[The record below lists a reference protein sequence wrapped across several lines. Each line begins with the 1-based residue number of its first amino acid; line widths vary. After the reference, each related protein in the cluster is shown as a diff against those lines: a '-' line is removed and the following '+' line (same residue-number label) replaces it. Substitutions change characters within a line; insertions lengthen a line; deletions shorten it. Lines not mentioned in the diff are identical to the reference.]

1 MRLPR
6 QLMILL
12 LVAIALGTWPA
23 TTLAQ
28 ELVLYTMPPPG
39 SLDWSSPRSLVFGA
53 AVANRLTFTH
63 VKHKHTFGHVFIELR
78 GPDGQSEFAGSTTA
92 PDAPSDADFITKHG
106 YGLGVFFANFRGAL
120 DTRESLVP
128 QIADREKSGRLGFI
142 TFKLNRAQYNR
153 LTTFLKEYKERGY
166 DKIYNGLNRPR
177 EGLGA
182 GCSAFGIAF
191 LEVGGF
197 HRPMFA
203 KQWVV
208 SVRLP
213 EQLIGGPLTGRKV
226 SLTKTLMSR
235 WAREDEPHRV
245 LSLYDPDLMFKWI
258 TRMHQAS
265 RFQQLHPAPAD
276 GSGDYTDRP
285 KLVKRGKAVG
295 IEYDVSREP
304 LPREPIFLVPPPAA
318 R

>member
-1 MRLPR
+1 MKRHLYS
-6 QLMILL
+6 QAILVMAAV
-12 LVAIALGTWPA
+12 LVAWTA
-23 TTLAQ
+23 TASAQ
-28 ELVLYTMPPPG
+28 ELILYTMPPPG
-39 SLDWSSPRSLVFGA
+39 SLDWSSPRSLLFGA
-53 AVANRLTFTH
+53 AIANRLTFTH

-106 YGLGVFFANFRGAL
+106 YGLGVFYANFRGAL
-120 DTRESLVP
+120 DTRESLEP

-153 LTTFLKEYKERGY
+153 LATYLREYKERGY

-182 GCSAFGIAF
+182 GCSAFGISF

-203 KQWVV
+203 QQWMVH
-208 SVRLP
+208 VRLP
-213 EQLIGGPLTGRKV
+213 EQLIGGPTTGRRV
-226 SLTKTLMSR
+226 SLMAAALGR

-245 LSLYDPDLMFKWI
+245 LSLYDPDLIFKWI
-258 TRMHQAS
+258 VRMHQAA
-265 RFQQLHPAPAD
+265 RFQQVHASD
-276 GSGDYTDRP
+276 SSEKGDYTDRP
-285 KLVKRGKAVG
+285 KLVKRRNALG

-304 LPREPIFLVPPPAA
+304 LPREPIFLVPPPA